1 MQACPVKS
9 KELLGAVAFH
19 QLATAWSHGGS
30 AMEAAPSATLHS
42 ITVSMRGEVKNE
54 LPPYFAGSQI
64 KKSSTRESQW

>member
-19 QLATAWSHGGS
+19 QLIHWLQHG
-30 AMEAAPSATLHS
+30 AMEAAPSATMHS

-64 KKSSTRESQW
+64 KKSSTTTRE